1 MSHREPPALIVLS
14 PLALSESSFV
24 LISPRECPRVLGFL
38 RRASRRE
45 IEVRSQ
51 NEVALI
57 KSHRSAPLRRSARI
71 YLRVPVHLSGTFP
84 DGKPFSEDTHIVSI
98 SKYGAK
104 LSSRLPLRVGMQ
116 VKVKPKK
123 GHDSAM
129 FRVAWLGA
137 SGSPRA
143 GEVGIEYVRVSN
155 LLGVAF
161 PE

>member
-1 MSHREPPALIVLS
+1 M
-14 PLALSESSFV
+14 
-24 LISPRECPRVLGFL
+24 
-38 RRASRRE
+38 
-45 IEVRSQ
+45 
-51 NEVALI
+51 I
-57 KSHRSAPLRRSARI
+57 KSPKRSPLRRSSRI

-84 DGKPFSEDTHIVSI
+84 DGKPFVEDTHILSI

-104 LSSRLPLRVGMQ
+104 LASRLPLKVGMQ

-123 GHDSAM
+123 SHDSAL

-137 SGSPRA
+137 PDSPRS

-155 LLGVAF
+155 LLGVVF